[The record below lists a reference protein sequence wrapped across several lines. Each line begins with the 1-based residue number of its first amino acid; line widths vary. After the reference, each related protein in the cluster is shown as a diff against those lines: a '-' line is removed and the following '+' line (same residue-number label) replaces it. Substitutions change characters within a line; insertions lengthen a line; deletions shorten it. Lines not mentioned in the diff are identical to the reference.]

1 MTKSDPL
8 DPLEMFKEILDEIK
22 EYSERGVTLIVEGKK
37 DRDSLRKIGF
47 KGPIITISGV
57 KVHEIVEKN
66 RGREVIILTDFDKE
80 GERLAATILSYMANA
95 SNLTI
100 YFRERIRRLRTYITP
115 CVEGFAKVYSKVE
128 NSFEEI

>member
-1 MTKSDPL
+1 MTQN

-47 KGPIITISGV
+47 RGPIITISGV
-57 KVHEIVEKN
+57 KIHEIVERN

-80 GERLAATILSYMANA
+80 GERLAATILSYMIDA
-95 SNLTI
+95 SNLTT
-100 YFRERIRRLRTYITP
+100 YFREKIRRLRTYITP
-115 CVEGFAKVYSKVE
+115 CVEGFAKMYFKTESL
-128 NSFEEI
+128 FEEL